1 MIKRISAIIGIV
13 AVLSVAFFGATA
25 SATTSMAARSKNVSG
40 SPPGGLS
47 CSDGRGIGVNACF
60 QPNGDKFWIK
70 DYKADGHHVEVS
82 FDSDRL
88 EIGSCRDFHGKKAG
102 WTVCDQ
108 FSRHIS
114 ENQGIVFQG
123 LVMEG
128 SRILAR
134 APLAR
139 GRT

>member
-1 MIKRISAIIGIV
+1 MIKRISAIFGIV
-13 AVLSVAFFGATA
+13 AVLTAAFLGGTAAAAT
-25 SATTSMAARSKNVSG
+25 SKAAKAKNVSG

-47 CSDGRGIGVNACF
+47 CSDGRGVGVLACF
-60 QPNGDKFWIK
+60 QPNGDKFWIR
-70 DYKADGHHVEVS
+70 DFRADGHHVEVS

-88 EIGSCRDFHGKKAG
+88 EIGSCRNFHGRAAG

-128 SRILAR
+128 SKILKRGPVAR
-134 APLAR
+134 A
-139 GRT
+139 RT